1 VLSLPHAAIL
11 FAAAVLAGMMNSMA
25 GGGTLVTFPTLLFL
39 GTPAITANATSTV
52 GLLPGAL
59 ASFFGYRHEVAEH
72 RAWLKTLLLP
82 SLVGGAIGS
91 FLLLATPEAT
101 FSRLV
106 PFLILFAT
114 LLFSAQGLVRRWA
127 NRHDIAPLNSTPRTP
142 SATGSS
148 QLFVAILCQLGVAI
162 YGGYFGAGIGILMLA
177 VLGFMGLADI
187 HAMNGLKTFFGAAIN
202 SVAAAYFIA
211 RSAVI
216 WPLALLMIV
225 GAIIGGYGG
234 ARLAKRI
241 GGRRVR
247 YVVIAIGLVA
257 SAVLAWREFA
267 P

>member
-11 FAAAVLAGMMNSMA
+11 FAAAVIAGMMNSMA

-39 GTPAITANATSTV
+39 GTPAIAANATSTV

-59 ASFFGYRHEVAEH
+59 ASFFGYRREVARH
-72 RAWLKTLLLP
+72 RAWLKSLFLP

-91 FLLLATPEAT
+91 ILLLATPETT

-114 LLFSAQGLVRRWA
+114 LLFSLQGLLQRRA
-127 NRHDIAPLNSTPRTP
+127 RRRRGQP
-142 SATGSS
+142 
-148 QLFVAILCQLGVAI
+148 VASDDARPTRLLAAGLWQLGVAI

-177 VLGFMGLADI
+177 VLGFMGLSDI
-187 HAMNGLKTFFGAAIN
+187 HAMNGLKTFFGATIN
-202 SVAAAYFIA
+202 SVAAIYFIA

-216 WPLALLMIV
+216 WPLALLMIA
-225 GAIIGGYGG
+225 GAVVGGYGG
-234 ARLAKRI
+234 ALLAKRI
-241 GGRRVR
+241 GARRVR
-247 YVVIAIGLVA
+247 YVVVAIGLTA